1 MNYLKSVLVI
11 LTKANLNSL
20 QVHESLS
27 ATMVLATFGC
37 EVKVLLQDAALSL
50 LQSDLQFDSLKHA
63 FKLASNLVD
72 SFEFYDLTPILIE
85 QKNQASPFVSKTQ
98 HDIEFVEFNSD
109 FIAQFDHLLYW

>member
-1 MNYLKSVLVI
+1 MKSVLVI
-11 LTKANLNSL
+11 LTQANLNSL

-37 EVKVLLQDAALSL
+37 DVKVLLQGAALSL
-50 LQSDLQFDSLKHA
+50 LKSEIAFDGLKQA

-85 QKNQASPFVSKTQ
+85 EKNQQNAFVLQSEQ
-98 HDIEFVEFNSD
+98 EIEFIELNSA
-109 FIAQFDHLLYW
+109 FIQAFDHVLYW